1 MDLTATRKQ
10 VSNMAE
16 PTGENV
22 VRGGKT
28 GGLNKYHYNAA
39 SGAGLAGWTKVDD
52 NAGAVG
58 MNGEGGDHFA
68 AAEHTGNAGH
78 PQPGTQT

>member
-1 MDLTATRKQ
+1 
-10 VSNMAE
+10 MAE

-28 GGLNKYHYNAA
+28 GGLNQYNY
-39 SGAGLAGWTKVDD
+39 SITAGGLEGWTKVDD

-58 MNGEGGDHFA
+58 MTGEGGDHFSA
-68 AAEHTGNAGH
+68 AQHHGNAGH
-78 PQPGTQT
+78 PQPGTQA

>member
-1 MDLTATRKQ
+1 
-10 VSNMAE
+10 MAA

-28 GGLNKYHYNAA
+28 GGLNEYSYNAA
-39 SGAGLAGWTKVDD
+39 SGGDLAGWTKVDD

-58 MNGEGGDHFA
+58 MTGEGGDHFA
-68 AAEHTGNAGH
+68 AAQHTGNNGH
-78 PQPGTQT
+78 PQPGSQT